1 VLRRA
6 YCGRTEIIM
15 NSIVTQEFKSTPF
28 QDLLGTRIGSTVTWE
43 SPRLTTMYPRPGAVK
58 GADRG
63 ICRTVNAALQ
73 VEILEKQLLL
83 GDNTGVTVTAG
94 LWGEYNKV
102 SSVIASNTYA
112 LDEKYAFTTIFVP
125 PIFTIGFNPGNSKV
139 GYGVP
144 YYQSNG
150 QLGFVGWSTFSNQA
164 QNVYI
169 KLAFVRATPQ
179 NNLPFAPVQTV
190 PIPIKIRCSGIL
202 LASDLS

>member
-1 VLRRA
+1 MKSV
-6 YCGRTEIIM
+6 
-15 NSIVTQEFKSTPF
+15 VTQEFKSTPF

-63 ICRTVNAALQ
+63 ICRTVNAVLQ
-73 VEILEKQLLL
+73 VEVLEKELLF

-102 SSVIASNTYA
+102 SGVIASNTYA
-112 LDEKYAFTTIFVP
+112 IDEKYGFYEMVIP
-125 PIFTIGFNPGNSKV
+125 PIFTLNNLAETKT

-150 QLGFVGWSTFSNQA
+150 GLGFIAWSTFSNQA
-164 QNVYI
+164 QNVYV
-169 KLAFVRATPQ
+169 KLAFVRSTPQ
-179 NNLPFAPVQTV
+179 DRPTV
-190 PIPIKIRCSGIL
+190 PIPIKIKCSGIL
-202 LASDLS
+202 LASDLG